1 MKHLPIIALSF
12 CITAFNVYAGNLSNG
27 QWQPANCG
35 QKPSAPAI
43 NTKSVDDY
51 NQSVKDI
58 NTWQAKAQEY
68 YNCLVKEANTDNDS
82 IAKSANSAQEEF
94 RNDVSRIQKE
104 AVAGKAK
111 VEKN

>member
-1 MKHLPIIALSF
+1 MKHLPIIVFTF
-12 CITAFNVYAGNLSNG
+12 CTVTFNADAGNLSDG

-43 NTKSVDDY
+43 NTKNVDGY

-58 NTWQAKAQEY
+58 NTWQTKAQEY
-68 YNCLVKEANTDNDS
+68 YSCLVKEANADNDT
-82 IAKSANSAQEEF
+82 IAKSANAAQDEF
-94 RNDVSRIQKE
+94 RNDVNRIQKE